1 MMSCAETVKHIHEF
15 LDKELDVT
23 RRLVVSNHITACSD
37 CRQRYEF
44 EMGLRALIKAHCVNT
59 VAPAYLHDRII
70 KSLTSFGIYQPD
82 IEEKQP
88 ANKSKIIRLF
98 ASKRFYSIA
107 ASILILL
114 GGGVFYYANYQ
125 GASIPSVVDAV
136 VSNHVMAVNDN
147 LVFNETTSIVGNI
160 NKKRNYSVMGNTSA
174 LIDTELISIPGGVP
188 ARQPG
193 TGNPC
198 VVFNKDGYKVSLQVL
213 GNGNIPCRNLEKVV
227 LGNKEYY
234 LGNCKGFN
242 AVIWKDERQA
252 YCLTSDIAKDELLK
266 FAMNLPLR

>member
-15 LDKELDVT
+15 LDRELDVA
-23 RRLVVSNHITACSD
+23 RRLAVSNHITACSD
-37 CRQRYEF
+37 CRQKYEF

-59 VAPAYLHDRII
+59 VAPTYLHDRII
-70 KSLTSFGIYQPD
+70 KNLASFGIYRPD
-82 IEEKQP
+82 VEEKQP
-88 ANKSKIIRLF
+88 VNKSKTIRLF
-98 ASKRFYSIA
+98 ASRRFYSIA

-114 GGGVFYYANYQ
+114 GGGIFYYANYQ
-125 GASIPSVVDAV
+125 GDNPPSVVDAV

-147 LVFNETTSIVGNI
+147 LVFNETTSIVGSI
-160 NKKRNYSVMGNTSA
+160 NKKRSNSGVVNSSSM
-174 LIDTELISIPGGVP
+174 IDTELISIPGGVP
-188 ARQPG
+188 ARHPS

-213 GNGNIPCRNLEKVV
+213 SDSNIPCRNLEKIL

-234 LGNCKGFN
+234 VGNCKGFN
-242 AVIWKDERQA
+242 AVIWKDERQS

>member
-1 MMSCAETVKHIHEF
+1 MSCAETVKHIHEF

-23 RRLVVSNHITACSD
+23 HRLVVSNHITACKD
-37 CRQRYEF
+37 CRQRFEF
-44 EMGLRALIKAHCVNT
+44 EMGLRALIKAHCINT
-59 VAPAYLHDRII
+59 MAPAYLHDRII
-70 KSLTSFGIYQPD
+70 KNLTSLGIYQPD

-88 ANKSKIIRLF
+88 VNKSKIIRPL
-98 ASKRFYSIA
+98 ASIRFYSIA

-114 GGGVFYYANYQ
+114 GGGIFYYANYQ
-125 GASIPSVVDAV
+125 SANAPSVVDAV
-136 VSNHVMAVNDN
+136 VSNHVIAVNDN

-213 GNGNIPCRNLEKVV
+213 GDGNIPCRNLEKVV